1 MNIIEVE
8 NVSKTFGDKKVLNNI
23 GFYKNTSIYND
34 MLLSARVSNV
44 SSDYA
49 DNLIMNKKSLG
60 ERNDV

>member
-23 GFYKNTSIYND
+23 GFYKNTSIYNN
-34 MLLSARVSNV
+34 MLLSARVANV

-49 DNLIMNKKSLG
+49 DNLIMNKKFLG